1 MAKIFN
7 PNKSGKHRKHKS
19 LAKQLPDFIG
29 KVQSYDPEGKGIIR
43 TESGRVAFV
52 NGAMEDEVVKVRPST
67 YNDKIIKADTI
78 KVVEP
83 SPYRVEP
90 KCEHFGECGGC
101 QLQHIQPEHQ
111 IIAKQSALNTLFQK
125 QLGLAELPWQDAIT
139 SKHWHYRRSTRMS
152 IWFDSDTELRLG
164 FRQTK
169 SKQIVDVN
177 SCPILEQSLSDLIP
191 PLKMVI
197 LALTNR
203 KAITHV
209 QMYALEQQDTIIFRV
224 LKALTSKD
232 IQTLNHFAKEHN
244 VSILL
249 EHSEHKIELI
259 SASSASV
266 GTELEY
272 QIQNCRLQ
280 FTADNFIQVNSE
292 VNQKMVDQAINWL
305 APTKDDVVLDL
316 FSGVGN
322 FTLPLALQSKQV
334 FAVEGVNNMVL
345 RLQQN
350 AALNQIDN
358 ISAHQADLSKL
369 EMKYKPKWL
378 KPIDKLLLD
387 PARDGA
393 FDVVKKIP
401 LLAPNTILYVS
412 CNPSTMVRDIKQL
425 QQSGYKLTKLGLLNM
440 FPHTA
445 HVEAMALLET
455 NIKKE

>member
-1 MAKIFN
+1 MCIRDR
-7 PNKSGKHRKHKS
+7 HRP
-19 LAKQLPDFIG
+19 L
-29 KVQSYDPEGKGIIR
+29 
-43 TESGRVAFV
+43 
-52 NGAMEDEVVKVRPST
+52 
-67 YNDKIIKADTI
+67 
-78 KVVEP
+78 
-83 SPYRVEP
+83 
-90 KCEHFGECGGC
+90 
-101 QLQHIQPEHQ
+101 
-111 IIAKQSALNTLFQK
+111 
-125 QLGLAELPWQDAIT
+125 LG
-139 SKHWHYRRSTRMS
+139 
-152 IWFDSDTELRLG
+152 
-164 FRQTK
+164 
-169 SKQIVDVN
+169 
-177 SCPILEQSLSDLIP
+177 
-191 PLKMVI
+191 
-197 LALTNR
+197 
-203 KAITHV
+203 
-209 QMYALEQQDTIIFRV
+209 
-224 LKALTSKD
+224 
-232 IQTLNHFAKEHN
+232 
-244 VSILL
+244 
-249 EHSEHKIELI
+249 
-259 SASSASV
+259 
-266 GTELEY
+266 
-272 QIQNCRLQ
+272 
-280 FTADNFIQVNSE
+280 
-292 VNQKMVDQAINWL
+292 
-305 APTKDDVVLDL
+305 PTKDDVVLDL